1 MKSPVLTLIAALA
14 LSACGTMVVTSK
26 PSSPEP
32 DVADSG
38 SVGGPGPST
47 AATLGIPPGHL
58 PDPGQCRV
66 WIPGQP
72 PGHQEG
78 PEGDCAQL
86 AGQVP
91 LNGWL
96 VYRPSRSKKE
106 VQVSVYDGRR
116 PNVVVVIRFYDAV
129 RGTLLR
135 EEAPRH

>member
-1 MKSPVLTLIAALA
+1 MKKAALTLIAALA

-26 PSSPEP
+26 PTDDEPATSSQS
-32 DVADSG
+32 A
-38 SVGGPGPST
+38 GGPGPST

-66 WIPGQP
+66 WIPGEP
-72 PGHQEG
+72 PGHQG

-86 AGQVP
+86 ASQVP

-106 VQVSVYDGRR
+106 VQVKVYDSRR
-116 PNVVVVIRFYDAV
+116 PNIVVVIRFYDAV

-135 EEAPRH
+135 EEAPRR